1 MNRIFFKAI
10 ALCVV
15 SVFWGCGGTDPATEE
30 KNTKSDESKVAST
43 GRPDRR
49 KDGPSS
55 RQSKRIDQNTAKQ
68 VGEVGTAS
76 SLDDARKMK
85 SIGLAL
91 HSYMA
96 KNKAFPFSTMAKGI
110 PKRHPELSW
119 RVELLGTLGQG
130 DLRKKFNQEE
140 SPAEPS
146 NASLALSVKGLF
158 GLSNG
163 ALISGIKTE
172 KPITHFR
179 EVVDGTSNTVML
191 IENPNANSGDWA
203 TENDVTVNE
212 AVALLKSIKPGESLR
227 VCFYD
232 GHVLSIGC
240 LKEKKL
246 SDEQI
251 ALLFKPNDLM
261 PIPGEIFSN

>member
-1 MNRIFFKAI
+1 M
-10 ALCVV
+10 
-15 SVFWGCGGTDPATEE
+15 
-30 KNTKSDESKVAST
+30 
-43 GRPDRR
+43 
-49 KDGPSS
+49 
-55 RQSKRIDQNTAKQ
+55 
-68 VGEVGTAS
+68 
-76 SLDDARKMK
+76 
-85 SIGLAL
+85 
-91 HSYMA
+91 
-96 KNKAFPFSTMAKGI
+96 
-110 PKRHPELSW
+110 
-119 RVELLGTLGQG
+119 GQG
-130 DLRKKFNQEE
+130 DLREKFNQEE

-240 LKEKKL
+240 LKEKEL